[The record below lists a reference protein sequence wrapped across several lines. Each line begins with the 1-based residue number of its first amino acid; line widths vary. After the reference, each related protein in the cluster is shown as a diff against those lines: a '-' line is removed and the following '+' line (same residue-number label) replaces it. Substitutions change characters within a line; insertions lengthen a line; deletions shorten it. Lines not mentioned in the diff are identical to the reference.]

1 MPPSLETLVLNAIF
15 NNFALLTHV
24 ETITERFNTEI
35 GDLQERIR
43 TLEEPDDDA

>member
-1 MPPSLETLVLNAIF
+1 MPPSLETLVLNLIWNGF
-15 NNFALLTHV
+15 VMQTHV
-24 ETITERFNTEI
+24 EEITGRFNTEL